1 MDHDQFWEQELLRAD
16 RDMLFSCFI
25 DNPKGIA
32 VYSSTVKG
40 IRTSQ
45 YTIQHI

>member
-1 MDHDQFWEQELLRAD
+1 MDPDQFWEKDLLRAD

-25 DNPKGIA
+25 DDPKGIE
-32 VYSSTVKG
+32 VYSSLVKG

-45 YTIQHI
+45 YIT